1 MFKGM
6 GNMGNL
12 YKKAQEMQKKMA
24 EVQDELKNTKVEG
37 QSGDGLIKVVVN
49 CKKDVL
55 SLNIDETI
63 LSEDKE
69 MVEDLIL
76 VAIKQAMACAD
87 KKSEEMMKSVTG
99 GALPNFNM
107 PGF

>member
-12 YKKAQEMQKKMA
+12 YKKAQQMQQKMA
-24 EVQDELKNTKVEG
+24 EVQEELKNTNVEG
-37 QSGDGLIKVVVN
+37 ESGDGMIKVVAN

-55 SLNIDETI
+55 SINIDDA
-63 LSEDKE
+63 LLAEDKD

-76 VAIKQAMACAD
+76 VAVKQALENAD
-87 KKSEEMMKSVTG
+87 KKAEEMMKSVTG
-99 GALPNFNM
+99 GSMPNFNM

>member
-12 YKKAQEMQKKMA
+12 YKKAQQMQKKMA
-24 EVQDELKNTKVEG
+24 EVQEELKNTEV
-37 QSGDGLIKVVVN
+37 SGESASGMVKVVAN
-49 CKKDVL
+49 CKKDIL
-55 SLNIDETI
+55 SINIDQSI
-63 LSEDKE
+63 LTEDKD
-69 MVEDLIL
+69 MVEDLVL
-76 VAIKQAMACAD
+76 VAIKHALSNAD

-99 GALPNFNM
+99 GSMPNFNI

>member
-12 YKKAQEMQKKMA
+12 YKKAQQMQQKMA
-24 EVQDELKNTKVEG
+24 EVQEQLKNTEV
-37 QSGDGLIKVVVN
+37 SGESADGLIKVIAN
-49 CKKDVL
+49 CKKDIL
-55 SLNIDETI
+55 SINIDQSI
-63 LSEDKE
+63 LSEDKD
-69 MVEDLIL
+69 MVEDLVL
-76 VAIKQAMACAD
+76 VAIKQALASAD

-99 GALPNFNM
+99 GSMPNFNI